1 MDSTKDIKICIDSF
15 NYSNRKDRRQIRLIR
30 KICDNHG
37 LVCYVNDIT
46 DEDSWNESSTIGR
59 DEIHPYLFIECKEH
73 DLDFIDGVCAAL
85 DITWSIHS

>member
-1 MDSTKDIKICIDSF
+1 MNSNKDIKICIDSF

-46 DEDSWNESSTIGR
+46 DDY
-59 DEIHPYLFIECKEH
+59 DEIHPYPFIECKEH

-85 DITWSIHS
+85 DITWSIQRSQ